1 MQKGFSLIEV
11 ILAVSV
17 FGLIITG
24 LIGALVYGQESSS
37 LAGARVRAVFLAEE
51 GLEAARNI
59 RDADFN
65 SLSDGNHG
73 LVIAA
78 NEWFFSGA
86 QDTTDIFD
94 RQIRIST
101 VNDDTKQVVS
111 RVTWQQNPQRDG
123 LVELVT
129 YLANWQKVA
138 GPVVSDCL
146 TFCQSI
152 NYSNGICRPNQK
164 QCSKNGETYEP
175 NGDQY
180 CVSGPQA
187 DTCCCQ

>member
-24 LIGALVYGQESSS
+24 LIGALIYGQESSS
-37 LAGARVRAVFLAEE
+37 LAGARARAVFLAEE

-59 RDADFN
+59 RDADFD
-65 SLSDGNHG
+65 SLLDGNHG
-73 LVIAA
+73 LAIAA
-78 NEWFFSGA
+78 NEWLFSGT

-94 RQIRIST
+94 RQISIST
-101 VNDDTKQVVS
+101 IDDDTKQVVS
-111 RVTWQQNPQRDG
+111 RVTWRQNPQRDG

-129 YLANWQKVA
+129 YLADWQKVA
-138 GPVVSDCL
+138 GPAVFDCL
-146 TFCQSI
+146 AFCQSL
-152 NYSNGICRPNQK
+152 NYSNGICRPNEK
-164 QCSKNGETYEP
+164 QCSKNGEIYES

-187 DTCCCQ
+187 DTCCC